1 MEQSFELAKKSEELY
16 FSVFDI
22 TTNRDHYPVRH
33 QRLSARL
40 QDYALDIHSD
50 ILDANAYRGD
60 SPAQKMKRYEFQTK
74 AITDCNKLMSLVKYS
89 LHAHLISYAT
99 SELWTELVH
108 SIKNMTLAW
117 RKS

>member
-1 MEQSFELAKKSEELY
+1 MEQSFELAQKSEELY
-16 FSVFDI
+16 FSIFDI

-40 QDYALDIHSD
+40 QDYALDIYSD
-50 ILDANAYRGD
+50 ILDANAYRAD
-60 SPAQKMKRYEFQTK
+60 TPAQKVKRYELQTK

>member
-16 FSVFDI
+16 FSIFDI

-40 QDYALDIHSD
+40 QDYALDIHGD
-50 ILDANAYRGD
+50 ILDANAYRAD
-60 SPAQKMKRYEFQTK
+60 TPAQKMKRYEFQTK

-89 LHAHLISYAT
+89 ACAT
-99 SELWTELVH
+99 SFFYLV
-108 SIKNMTLAW
+108 
-117 RKS
+117 

>member
-16 FSVFDI
+16 FSIFDI

-40 QDYALDIHSD
+40 QDYALDIHGD
-50 ILDANAYRGD
+50 ILDANAYRAD
-60 SPAQKMKRYEFQTK
+60 TPAQKMKRYEFQTK